1 MFDFTQK
8 PSRVGGIIAILDDG
22 DTFSQV
28 AFHVG
33 TDNFDETHLRISA
46 GILTHAA
53 GTKVE
58 RFSMQYES
66 SWHQFAYYDDVVLEN
81 NVAQAAWEARYAA

>member
-1 MFDFTQK
+1 MFDFIQK
-8 PSRVGGIIAILDDG
+8 PSRVGGTIAVLDDG

-28 AFHVG
+28 AFHAG
-33 TDNFDETHLRISA
+33 SDNFNETFLRISA
-46 GILTHAA
+46 SILTDAA

-66 SWHQFAYYDDVVLEN
+66 SWHQFVYYDDVVLEN
-81 NVAQAAWEARYAA
+81 DVAQIAWEARHAA

>member
-1 MFDFTQK
+1 MFDFIQK
-8 PSRVGGIIAILDDG
+8 PSRAGGVIAVLDDG
-22 DTFSQV
+22 ETFSQV
-28 AFHVG
+28 AFHAG
-33 TDNFDETHLRISA
+33 TDNFNETFLRISA

-53 GTKVE
+53 GAKVE